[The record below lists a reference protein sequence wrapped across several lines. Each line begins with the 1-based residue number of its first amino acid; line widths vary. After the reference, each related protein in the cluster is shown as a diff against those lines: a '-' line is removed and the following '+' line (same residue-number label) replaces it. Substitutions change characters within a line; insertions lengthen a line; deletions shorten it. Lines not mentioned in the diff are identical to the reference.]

1 MTQSKNPP
9 ELDSIRVFPLYG
21 DPSNFFDY
29 VEAITFVKAQ
39 DDVGRSA
46 KPLAR
51 IEVLVRYKDGTR
63 VEAECPNKH
72 RALEFLENRHKG
84 MI

>member
-1 MTQSKNPP
+1 MH
-9 ELDSIRVFPLYG
+9 PLYG

-39 DDVGRSA
+39 ADVGRSG
-46 KPLAR
+46 KPLVR

-63 VEAECPNKH
+63 VEAECPNKY
-72 RALEFLENRHKG
+72 RAVEFLENRYQGKL
-84 MI
+84 